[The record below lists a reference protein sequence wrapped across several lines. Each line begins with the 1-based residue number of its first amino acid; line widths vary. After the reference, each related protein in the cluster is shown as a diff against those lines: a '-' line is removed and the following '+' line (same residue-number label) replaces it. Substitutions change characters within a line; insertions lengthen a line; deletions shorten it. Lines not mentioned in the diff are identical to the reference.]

1 MLVRAGPRGRLPVPA
16 PVASRFPRA
25 WLLWGMCCRAHFCGR
40 RGWGWGGG
48 GGSPFGC
55 VCANLQRKHVAHV
68 IRDTA
73 RPRMRTCGRRRGAC
87 TQTYDNS
94 CQLLSDPQPSPLGRG
109 HSASSVTPPPTT
121 LAHSHMRGSSFAWL
135 HLCRGQVYSEP
146 RRKHP
151 RRESIHLTTE
161 AFNTFKNSISKIATC
176 LGETDRAGRRGAV
189 KEGGWWGGGL
199 LL

>member
-1 MLVRAGPRGRLPVPA
+1 MLVRAGPKGKLPVPA

-25 WLLWGMCCRAHFCGR
+25 WLLWGMCCRAHFCG
-40 RGWGWGGG
+40 GGLLLQM
-48 GGSPFGC
+48 C
-55 VCANLQRKHVAHV
+55 VTNLQRKHFAHV

-73 RPRMRTCGRRRGAC
+73 QPRMRTCGRRRAHARRH
-87 TQTYDNS
+87 TTTVVS
-94 CQLLSDPQPSPLGRG
+94 CSPTPRPSPSGRG
-109 HSASSVTPPPTT
+109 HSASSVTPAP
-121 LAHSHMRGSSFAWL
+121 AHSHVRGPSFARL

-176 LGETDRAGRRGAV
+176 LGETDRAGRGEER
-189 KEGGWWGGGL
+189 
-199 LL
+199 